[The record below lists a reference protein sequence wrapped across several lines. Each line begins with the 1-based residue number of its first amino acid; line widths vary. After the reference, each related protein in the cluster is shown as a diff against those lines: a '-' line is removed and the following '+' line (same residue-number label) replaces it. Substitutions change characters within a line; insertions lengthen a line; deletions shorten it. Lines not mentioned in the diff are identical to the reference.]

1 MNTTHPAENPLKK
14 EDIMKMMK
22 RTLSILLTIVV
33 GIVLLT
39 SCGQSGSSQPAVSA
53 GGASA
58 GDTQSASDKGEPTK
72 VVFAMQT
79 FNVVPPTETIQTVAD
94 EVNRY
99 IRETYP
105 EVNIELEWVLYGPGD
120 YTKKINLMM
129 QSGDQLD
136 IFIPSN
142 IATSLSTNQLAPIT
156 EALETYG
163 QDLTAIIKEYCGDD
177 VFETVT
183 QNGEIMAVP
192 ANKNMGLAAALTYDR
207 DMLADVG
214 FKDEDITD
222 LDSLEPIFE
231 KLREKYP
238 DVYPFVSTDVANKNL
253 PYYFYAKEQIDSI
266 GNDFGVVFGDS
277 GKVVNLFET
286 EEYRALCEQM
296 KMWYDKGFMPQDMAT
311 STMRG
316 TEYMNAGRGFCTYA
330 SYGVREDYTDF
341 GKMQS
346 NSTGR
351 NIGAKKIG
359 DPYLTTDFASAVLGI
374 PSTSKAVNETIQFLN
389 IAYTDEYV
397 YNTLL
402 WGLEGRDYVKVT
414 EDTVDYPEGLTAD
427 TVPYCAF
434 MTMGEWGTESYMW
447 GLEDGKTEEEKQAN
461 RDYALTVNKTIPK
474 SPYYGFR
481 FDGSDVKNEI
491 TALTNVFEQ
500 YAYPL
505 MCGSVDVDSTLEEFN
520 KALYDAGLQTVMDAK
535 QEQLDAWVAQN
546 S

>member
-1 MNTTHPAENPLKK
+1 
-14 EDIMKMMK
+14 MKMMK
-22 RTLSILLTIVV
+22 RTLAILLTIVV
-33 GIVLLT
+33 GIALLT
-39 SCGQSGSSQPAVSA
+39 SCGQSGSSQPAAST

-58 GDTQSASDKGEPTK
+58 GGAQSASDKGEPTK

-120 YTKKINLMM
+120 YAKKINLMM

-192 ANKNMGLAAALTYDR
+192 ANKNMGLAAALTYDK

-346 NSTGR
+346 TSTGR
-351 NIGAKKIG
+351 NIGATKIG

-374 PSTSKAVNETIQFLN
+374 PSTSKAVNEAIQFLN

>member
-1 MNTTHPAENPLKK
+1 
-14 EDIMKMMK
+14 MK
-22 RTLSILLTIVV
+22 RTLAILLTM
-33 GIVLLT
+33 LLCLGLLAG
-39 SCGQSGSSQPAVSA
+39 CGQDGSSAAPASSGGTNAPADA
-53 GGASA
+53 GNEA
-58 GDTQSASDKGEPTK
+58 GGEPTR
-72 VVFAMQT
+72 VVFAMKT
-79 FNVVPPTETIQTVAD
+79 FNVVPPTETIQTVSD

-105 EVNIELEWVLYGPGD
+105 DVNIELEWVLYGPGD
-120 YTKKINLMM
+120 YDQKINLMM

-136 IFIPSN
+136 LFIPSN
-142 IATSLSTNQLAPIT
+142 IATSLSTNQLAPVT
-156 EALETYG
+156 QSLNTYG
-163 QDLTAIIKEYCGDD
+163 KELREIIERYCGEN
-177 VFETVT
+177 VFDTVT
-183 QNGEIMAVP
+183 QNGEIMAIP

-207 DMLADVG
+207 DMLYKVG

-222 LDSLEPIFE
+222 LESLEPIFAE
-231 KLREKYP
+231 LVKEYP

-253 PYYFYAKEQIDSI
+253 PYYFYAEQKIDSI
-266 GNDFGVVFGDS
+266 GNDFGVVFGES

-286 EEYRALCEQM
+286 EEYRALCDRM
-296 KMWYDKGFMPQDMAT
+296 KRWYDNGYMPQDMAT

-316 TEYMNAGRGFCTYA
+316 AEYMSAGRGFCTYA

-346 NSTGR
+346 NITGR
-351 NIGAKKIG
+351 NIGATKIG
-359 DPYLTTDFASAVLGI
+359 DPYITTDFASAVLGI
-374 PSTSKAVNETIQFLN
+374 PSTSKSVDAAIQFLN

-414 EDTVDYPEGLTAD
+414 EDTVDYPDGLTAD

-447 GLEDGKTEEEKQAN
+447 RLEDGKTEEEKQAD
-461 RDYALTVNKTIPK
+461 RDYALTVNQNSPT

-481 FDGSDVKNEI
+481 FDGSSVRNEI
-491 TALTNVFEQ
+491 VALTNVYEQ

-505 MCGSVDVDSTLEEFN
+505 MCGSVDVESTLEEFN
-520 KALYDAGLQTVMDAK
+520 KALYDAGLQAVMDEK
-535 QEQLDAWVAQN
+535 QSQLDAWVAAR

>member
-1 MNTTHPAENPLKK
+1 
-14 EDIMKMMK
+14 MKMMK

-120 YTKKINLMM
+120 YAKKINLMM

-163 QDLTAIIKEYCGDD
+163 QD
-177 VFETVT
+177 
-183 QNGEIMAVP
+183 
-192 ANKNMGLAAALTYDR
+192 
-207 DMLADVG
+207 
-214 FKDEDITD
+214 
-222 LDSLEPIFE
+222 
-231 KLREKYP
+231 
-238 DVYPFVSTDVANKNL
+238 
-253 PYYFYAKEQIDSI
+253 
-266 GNDFGVVFGDS
+266 
-277 GKVVNLFET
+277 
-286 EEYRALCEQM
+286 
-296 KMWYDKGFMPQDMAT
+296 
-311 STMRG
+311 
-316 TEYMNAGRGFCTYA
+316 
-330 SYGVREDYTDF
+330 
-341 GKMQS
+341 
-346 NSTGR
+346 
-351 NIGAKKIG
+351 
-359 DPYLTTDFASAVLGI
+359 
-374 PSTSKAVNETIQFLN
+374 
-389 IAYTDEYV
+389 
-397 YNTLL
+397 
-402 WGLEGRDYVKVT
+402 
-414 EDTVDYPEGLTAD
+414 LTAD

>member
-1 MNTTHPAENPLKK
+1 
-14 EDIMKMMK
+14 MKMMK

-120 YTKKINLMM
+120 YAKKINLMM

-192 ANKNMGLAAALTYDR
+192 ANKNMGLAAALTY
-207 DMLADVG
+207 
-214 FKDEDITD
+214 
-222 LDSLEPIFE
+222 
-231 KLREKYP
+231 
-238 DVYPFVSTDVANKNL
+238 
-253 PYYFYAKEQIDSI
+253 
-266 GNDFGVVFGDS
+266 
-277 GKVVNLFET
+277 
-286 EEYRALCEQM
+286 
-296 KMWYDKGFMPQDMAT
+296 
-311 STMRG
+311 
-316 TEYMNAGRGFCTYA
+316 
-330 SYGVREDYTDF
+330 
-341 GKMQS
+341 
-346 NSTGR
+346 
-351 NIGAKKIG
+351 
-359 DPYLTTDFASAVLGI
+359 
-374 PSTSKAVNETIQFLN
+374 
-389 IAYTDEYV
+389 
-397 YNTLL
+397 
-402 WGLEGRDYVKVT
+402 
-414 EDTVDYPEGLTAD
+414 
-427 TVPYCAF
+427 
-434 MTMGEWGTESYMW
+434 
-447 GLEDGKTEEEKQAN
+447 
-461 RDYALTVNKTIPK
+461 
-474 SPYYGFR
+474 
-481 FDGSDVKNEI
+481 
-491 TALTNVFEQ
+491 
-500 YAYPL
+500 
-505 MCGSVDVDSTLEEFN
+505 
-520 KALYDAGLQTVMDAK
+520 GLQG
-535 QEQLDAWVAQN
+535 
-546 S
+546 

>member
-1 MNTTHPAENPLKK
+1 
-14 EDIMKMMK
+14 MK
-22 RTLSILLTIVV
+22 RALAMLLTA
-33 GIVLLT
+33 VLGVTLLAG
-39 SCGQSGSSQPAVSA
+39 CGQGGSSSA
-53 GGASA
+53 AASGGSGAA
-58 GDTQSASDKGEPTK
+58 NTAEPTK

-79 FNVVPPTETIQTVAD
+79 FNVVPPAETIQTVAD

-105 EVNIELEWVLYGPGD
+105 DVNIELEWVLYGPAD
-120 YTKKINLMM
+120 YAKKINLMM

-142 IATSLSTNQLAPIT
+142 IATSLSTNQLMPIT
-156 EALETYG
+156 ESLEKYG
-163 QDLTAIIKEYCGDD
+163 SDLTAIIQEYCGENI
-177 VFETVT
+177 FETIT
-183 QNGEIMAVP
+183 QNGEIMGVP
-192 ANKNMGLAAALTYDR
+192 ANKNMGLAAALTYDK
-207 DMLADVG
+207 DMLAAAG
-214 FKDEDITD
+214 FEDADITD
-222 LDSLEPIFE
+222 LESLEPIFAE
-231 KLREKYP
+231 LRKLYP

-253 PYYFYAKEQIDSI
+253 PYYFYAEQKIDSI

-277 GKVVNLFET
+277 GKVINLFET
-286 EEYRALCEQM
+286 QEYKALCDMM
-296 KMWYDKGFMPQDMAT
+296 KRWYDNGYMPQDMAT

-346 NSTGR
+346 QSTGR

-374 PSTSKAVNETIQFLN
+374 PSTSKAADAAIQFLN

-434 MTMGEWGTESYMW
+434 MTMGEWGTESKMW
-447 GLEDGKTEEEKQAN
+447 GLEDGKTEAEKQAN
-461 RDYALTVNKTIPK
+461 QDYAQTVNKEVPA

-481 FDGSDVKNEI
+481 FDGSSVKNEI
-491 TALTNVFEQ
+491 TALTNVYEQ

-505 MCGSVDVDSTLEEFN
+505 MCGSVDVESTLKEFN
-520 KALYDAGLQTVMDAK
+520 EALYRAGLQAVMDEK
-535 QEQLDAWVAQN
+535 QTQLDAWLAAQ